1 MFLITISIL
10 GFSLQY
16 PNRSKP
22 FSNNIHKI
30 KFHATFLSLNIDGG
44 LVLDESRRA
53 VVKTLYWIVFLFWS
67 TWNFWMLSCQNILGS
82 IALLTPRQI
91 WPRKG
96 KQTISSLHNRVYL
109 QNVTGSSWIPGM
121 DLECLA
127 YPFVA
132 RTLTVLLSTG
142 SDYQPPNEINVT
154 NPNDYIWEFAQKR
167 YLRTSLDIPRYPE
180 ISPHSN
186 VYGYVFKDTERYL

>member
-1 MFLITISIL
+1 MFLISISIL
-10 GFSLQY
+10 GSSLQY

-67 TWNFWMLSCQNILGS
+67 TWNFLMLSCQNILGS

-121 DLECLA
+121 YLECLA

-167 YLRTSLDIPRYPE
+167 YLRISRDIPRYPN
-180 ISPHSN
+180 IQMCMDMFSRTQ
-186 VYGYVFKDTERYL
+186 KDIFRIC